1 MSLDE
6 TIMSF
11 EKRVQIMSFDKF
23 VSIGFDEEGLPLFDT
38 QEQME
43 SNFQEW
49 FGQSVNEMKEED
61 EYFFG
66 QIDDL
71 DKWIDENKW
80 DDLNDEQNQE
90 LQNNLDNLKKMMD
103 GHQVELYEWSLEYD
117 RNVMVVFKD

>member
-90 LQNNLDNLKKMMD
+90 LQNNLDNLK
-103 GHQVELYEWSLEYD
+103 QTVLS
-117 RNVMVVFKD
+117 